1 MLEVLCRCV
10 RERLAR
16 LNNSKQGWHFEAN
29 LVFNSNK
36 EIESSLI
43 QQLGTTMKKLTL
55 FISTIVLTLASLQSQ
70 ATTITLSTDQLNY
83 NIGDTVLLDI
93 AFENVSLDTAEL
105 GFNLNFDSSALIFDS
120 FDFSTEVINS
130 AFLPAADVS
139 FFDNNIIEVFVLWLD
154 STYLPGSNFFLGQVS
169 FTAQQNYSPE
179 FALTDSYLADANGA
193 DLDAPTVSVPAPATG
208 LLVLFGFL
216 LLPIQKKLL
225 AKQK

>member
-1 MLEVLCRCV
+1 
-10 RERLAR
+10 
-16 LNNSKQGWHFEAN
+16 
-29 LVFNSNK
+29 
-36 EIESSLI
+36 
-43 QQLGTTMKKLTL
+43 MKKLTL
-55 FISTIVLTLASLQSQ
+55 FISIIVLTLASLQSQ

-154 STYLPGSNFFLGQVS
+154 STYLPGSSFFLGQVS